1 MSTSNTGGWRR
12 FLPGTVEE
20 ARADFAS
27 GHAGQSVLVT
37 GAGGYIGS
45 ALSLAIAQ
53 ANPRF
58 LILLDASEQNLYEID
73 QRMAEDFS
81 SVPRLA
87 VLGSVGDAALLDHVL
102 TPYPPAVIYHAA
114 AFKHVPLLELNPRE
128 AVRNNVIGTRVLA
141 QAAIRHGVSTL
152 ILVSTDKVVNPCS
165 VMGVSKRISEL
176 AMTALSSEQCRMNA
190 IRLGNVIGSPG
201 SVVPA
206 FLRQISAGEPVTVTH
221 PDASRWFLTLSEA
234 VATILRCGA
243 APCQGRILV
252 PELGEPVRI
261 AELAAFLIQES
272 GINVPIVF
280 TGLRPGDKLTEE
292 LVSMSEIQDGFAEDL
307 RVVQTCQ
314 ISRAELDEFIRRL
327 SCRIAMYDRA
337 GLIQDLCAM
346 VPEYVPSNLQR

>member
-12 FLPGTVEE
+12 FLPGTAEE
-20 ARADFAS
+20 VRTHFAS
-27 GHAGQSVLVT
+27 SHDGQSVLVT

-53 ANPRF
+53 ANPSS

-81 SVPRLA
+81 SVPRQA
-87 VLGSVGDAALLDHVL
+87 VLGSVGDAALLDHIL

-152 ILVSTDKVVNPCS
+152 ILVSTDKVVNPRS
-165 VMGVSKRISEL
+165 VMGVSKRVSEL
-176 AMTALSSEQCRMNA
+176 TVTALSSEQCRMNA
-190 IRLGNVIGSPG
+190 IRLCNVIGSPG

-206 FLRQISAGEPVTVTH
+206 FLRQISDRESVTVTH

-272 GINVPIVF
+272 GTDVPIVF

-307 RVVQTCQ
+307 RVVKTRR
-314 ISRAELDEFIRRL
+314 IALGELDECIGRL
-327 SCRIAMYDRA
+327 SCRIATHDRA
-337 GLIQDLCAM
+337 GLIQDLCAL